1 MLSFI
6 IAILLHICLAD
17 APAGLY
23 LRGNVQGS
31 LILAVPTLAAIIL
44 VLGLALIPSVATKFI
59 GITLAASI
67 LAIYC
72 VHASLPT
79 AHALGF
85 IHVRLVAFGLPGAF
99 SFVDCSAE
107 VVWPLRALAL
117 LASGVL
123 ANALSQRVTIRL
135 ASAVPAACIGCLSFE
150 HVLSHLAAD
159 LEGAEASLK
168 DARSAAASA
177 KARLAQKEAELAQVK
192 GAFNGIHIHSDVR
205 NNPSLS
211 AVCTHTLLQIVQGAL
226 NARIATLEADVVA
239 ARQDAA
245 AYFITVRALKH
256 MLKVARSD
264 AQKQDTIKMPRGKPM
279 SSQAYCP
286 SLPKTLMG
294 PMVPQRIEAVK
305 KVLGPGQKNRI
316 EALAVQT
323 SLMSIWNFMTPVQTI
338 VEMRVAIIWPAKVTR
353 GGILT

>member
-59 GITLAASI
+59 GIILAASI
-67 LAIYC
+67 LIVYS
-72 VHASLPT
+72 VHASLLT

-123 ANALSQRVTIRL
+123 ATALSQRVTIRL
-135 ASAVPAACIGCLSFE
+135 ASTVPAACVGCLSFAHILY
-150 HVLSHLAAD
+150 HVAAD
-159 LEGAEASLK
+159 LKRVEASLK
-168 DARSAAASA
+168 DARSAAATA
-177 KARLAQKEAELAQVK
+177 KAHLAQK
-192 GAFNGIHIHSDVR
+192 
-205 NNPSLS
+205 
-211 AVCTHTLLQIVQGAL
+211 
-226 NARIATLEADVVA
+226 
-239 ARQDAA
+239 
-245 AYFITVRALKH
+245 
-256 MLKVARSD
+256 
-264 AQKQDTIKMPRGKPM
+264 
-279 SSQAYCP
+279 
-286 SLPKTLMG
+286 
-294 PMVPQRIEAVK
+294 
-305 KVLGPGQKNRI
+305 
-316 EALAVQT
+316 
-323 SLMSIWNFMTPVQTI
+323 
-338 VEMRVAIIWPAKVTR
+338 
-353 GGILT
+353 